1 MSQEA
6 YTIEVTNLSSRA
18 TEGDLYDFFS
28 FSGAID
34 HVEIIRSGDYASTA
48 YVTFK
53 EPHALETAVLLSGA
67 TIMDQPVC
75 ITRWGHYDDHNF
87 WQQTSWGIEEETVT
101 THVDAYQFNTT
112 PREALTVAQDMV
124 KTMLSKGYTLSKDA
138 LSKAKAFDESHQVST
153 TAVARVADLSK
164 RIGLTDKINTSVGAV
179 RSVDDTYH
187 VSDTTKTVVSV
198 TGKTAAKVTNAVVT
212 SSYFSAG
219 AMFVSDALT
228 YAAKMAAD
236 LASHGRK

>member
-1 MSQEA
+1 M
-6 YTIEVTNLSSRA
+6 
-18 TEGDLYDFFS
+18 
-28 FSGAID
+28 
-34 HVEIIRSGDYASTA
+34 
-48 YVTFK
+48 
-53 EPHALETAVLLSGA
+53 
-67 TIMDQPVC
+67 
-75 ITRWGHYDDHNF
+75 
-87 WQQTSWGIEEETVT
+87 
-101 THVDAYQFNTT
+101 
-112 PREALTVAQDMV
+112 AQDMV

-187 VSDTTKTVVSV
+187 VSDATKTVVSV

-219 AMFVSDALT
+219 AMFVSDAFT